1 MTTYIHTY
9 MHACIHTYPHL
20 PPEARVGISRCTQ
33 VEEKHLTHS
42 EQLMQLQKVTET
54 TSQHFVEDLWSWW

>member
-1 MTTYIHTY
+1 
-9 MHACIHTYPHL
+9 
-20 PPEARVGISRCTQ
+20 

-54 TSQHFVEDLWSWW
+54 TSQHFVEDLWSWGSLGIYPLVIPEFAMEAMAHICHASMNLGSFQ